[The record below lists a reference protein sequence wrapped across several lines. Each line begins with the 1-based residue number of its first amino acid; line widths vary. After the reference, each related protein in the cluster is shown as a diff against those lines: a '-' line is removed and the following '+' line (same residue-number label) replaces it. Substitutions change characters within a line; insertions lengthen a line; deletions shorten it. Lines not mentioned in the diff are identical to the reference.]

1 MDGRRPIK
9 NTNRHGQEYS
19 TESEEEREDERATT
33 QEKKEM

>member
-9 NTNRHGQEYS
+9 NTIRHGQEYS

-33 QEKKEM
+33 HKRTEM